1 MYTGISMETVTG
13 MDTLASVMT
22 VVGVLAFIGS
32 IWVYKQSQKLH
43 QANVDR
49 QSKRIHQNVLR

>member
-1 MYTGISMETVTG
+1 METVTG